1 MAWTTFSGV
10 GNVGS
15 VGEDTELM
23 TNDNNGQTSITFP
36 ANIVITDI
44 VNSTVLADSHQF
56 AFQVN
61 GVKSTS
67 NMYTDATQPLSSG
80 RISWAD
86 QKLEIPAGNSFTIS
100 THQQSGAGAE
110 ALRIIVKYE
119 PLRR

>member
-1 MAWTTFSGV
+1 MAWTTFRGV

-15 VGEDTELM
+15 VGEDTELCI
-23 TNDNNGQTSITFP
+23 NDNNGQTAITFP

-44 VNSTVLADSHQF
+44 VNSTVLTDSHQF

-67 NMYTDATQPLSSG
+67 NMYTDATQPNSSG

-86 QKLEIPAGNSFTIS
+86 QKLEIPSGNSFTLS
-100 THQQSGAGAE
+100 SHQQDGAVAE
-110 ALRIIVKYE
+110 PFRIIIKYE
-119 PLRR
+119 PVR

>member
-1 MAWTTFSGV
+1 MTWTTFSGV

-23 TNDNNGQTSITFP
+23 TNDNTGLSQITFP
-36 ANIVITDI
+36 ANIKITDI
-44 VNSTVLADSHQF
+44 VNSTVLTDSHQF

-67 NMYTDATQPLSSG
+67 NMYTDATQPNSSG

-86 QKLEIPAGNSFTIS
+86 QNLLVSAGNSFTLS
-100 THQQSGAGAE
+100 THQQPGAGAE
-110 ALRIIVKYE
+110 ALRIIMKYE
-119 PLRR
+119 PVR